1 MLKAAMG
8 LTIGKVAKQA
18 GVNIDT
24 LRYYEREGVI
34 AEPVRNGS
42 NYRVYSADT
51 VLRVRFVK
59 RAQELGFSLAE
70 IKELLELRI
79 SEEASCA
86 DVRNQAQAKIE
97 YLDGKISSLRAMRRA
112 LSKLVAECSG
122 QGPVS
127 ECPILDALDTEKKR

>member
-1 MLKAAMG
+1 MAS

-86 DVRNQAQAKIE
+86 DVRNQARAKIE